1 MDHDIPRLQCL
12 NKPTKRH
19 MADLFKQA
27 VEDGIQRKV
36 PFVMA
41 HRVGMLALVEEMNKK
56 GKMPDKEWLLILL
69 AKVPGR
75 SCPLFAKGYEPPKK
89 PAPNRTDVQIPNQ
102 DAFYTNLSKVSPS
115 PSNQFCQDRLFCVC
129 QIFAVFSLQ

>member
-1 MDHDIPRLQCL
+1 
-12 NKPTKRH
+12 

-115 PSNQFCQDRLFCVC
+115 PSNQFCPDRLFCVC
-129 QIFAVFSLQ
+129 QIFAAFSVQ